1 MVKVEPT
8 SSAGAAAR
16 WVRPWETP
24 RPTGSSADDPI
35 HQILLE

>member
-1 MVKVEPT
+1 MNGQG
-8 SSAGAAAR
+8 GADVFRGGRGA
-16 WVRPWETP
+16 WETP